1 MAVVFS
7 NIESV
12 EPISRG
18 KSKIK
23 VQKAKP
29 QRKNQNSADW
39 KSE

>member
-1 MAVVFS
+1 MS
-7 NIESV
+7 LTEGSKH
-12 EPISRG
+12 